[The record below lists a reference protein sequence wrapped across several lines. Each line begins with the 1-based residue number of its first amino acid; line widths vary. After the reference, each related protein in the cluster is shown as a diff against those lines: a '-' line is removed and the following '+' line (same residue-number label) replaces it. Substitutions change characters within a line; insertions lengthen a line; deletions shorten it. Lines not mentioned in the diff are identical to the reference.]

1 MREPLLEPLLR
12 KFRLKKVMPHIL
24 KGEPLLDVGCGTSAT
39 FLKAVSPHVSKAY
52 GVDFKVNSGKIGNNI
67 YTEQLTF
74 SDRLPFED
82 DQFSTV
88 TMLAVLEHISNE
100 AGIIN
105 EVYRVLRPGGKLV
118 LTVPSI
124 WAKPVLEFLS
134 YKLGIISE
142 AEIRDHKRYYTRDRL
157 RACLIRN
164 GQFSAFFHRYFQLW
178 MNNFCVVTKANE
190 F

>member
-1 MREPLLEPLLR
+1 MQEPLLEPLLR
-12 KFRLKKVMPHIL
+12 RLRLRKVMPYIL
-24 KGEPLLDVGCGTSAT
+24 KGQPLLDVGCGTAAT
-39 FLKAVSPHVSKAY
+39 FLREISPYVNEAH
-52 GVDFKVNSGKIGNNI
+52 GVDFKVHNGQIGTNV
-67 YTEQLTF
+67 YTKQLTF

-82 DQFSTV
+82 NQFSTV

-100 AGIIN
+100 AGIID

-118 LTVPSI
+118 LTVPSV

-134 YKLGIISE
+134 YRLGIISE
-142 AEIRDHKRYYTRDRL
+142 AEIRDHKRYYTRARL
-157 RACLIRN
+157 RACLTNN
-164 GQFSAFFHRYFQLW
+164 GEFSVFFHRYFQLW